1 MTPNASSASSKV
13 GLLGRIYN
21 LIKPAL
27 FHLKNSATVLFV
39 LGMIVLLV
47 ILWWLGPKW
56 SLGGSYPLE
65 PVTIRWIIT
74 LGVGLF
80 VALVVVYLSR
90 RKLNKLEQER
100 AKAQRD
106 QEDPAR
112 PILEAQEKRFN
123 QMLVEL
129 RQSTMVRNYLYA
141 LPWYMVLGAEG
152 SGKTSL
158 INRSNQNYT
167 QTAYS
172 NAKRRYEIEPPY
184 KIDWWIGNDALLIDP
199 DGELISGKQK
209 PGTEQYADLPDR
221 QWQHLLE
228 WLERTRSRRPL
239 NGVVLTV
246 DLPRLLDAA
255 PSDRKAYAVL
265 LRNRVRDL
273 IEKLG
278 TRLPIYVVLS
288 KFDLLQGFDA
298 FFRNLSRSEREGLF
312 GFTFSLDSLKDADR
326 WLDELGEYY
335 DAFLTNLND
344 AVFDAV
350 ANAPNQQARNELFV
364 FSRQLAGVRDPLL
377 GFLSEVL
384 ESDRYSTPALVRGL
398 YLTSVYQQGIPRNG
412 FVQAAAHSY
421 GLPPRIEAAKA
432 IQRSLTYFSK
442 SLFDQVIYPEAG
454 LAGDNMRVMRNKRR
468 VFIAASVVAVL
479 VTLAMIGSWQHYYSK
494 NLEAAEVVLA
504 ESKAFMNTQ
513 ISDDRLDVTGRNLL
527 KPLNH
532 IRSATAVYGQYRDKL
547 PLVAEMGLYQGR
559 VIGPKVEES
568 YLNLLAT
575 RFLPQ
580 IGSGVI
586 EQIVDAETGS
596 NEQLAALR
604 VYRMIEDKSNRR
616 KEIVKNWMAKEWHEE
631 FEGEGDTQRQ
641 LMNHLDYSMDF
652 VQADLPEFQGV
663 VKSAQQELRLTPL
676 SERVYQSI
684 KQDARV
690 ELSNRVDFRRQIG
703 PSFDLIYKN
712 ENEAEHQGGFVIDAL
727 FTTSGFKGY
736 FIERNEN
743 IIDLAIIDQ
752 WVLGERDHIRYSD
765 EDKIQLAQRI
775 RSHYIND
782 YLDTWKRTLGRLAV
796 NEFDD
801 IEYAVKVLETLTGPT
816 APLERL
822 IETVKRNGEIYPPID
837 IKNEQ
842 ARIEAE
848 KKLLSDPNRREAR
861 RILRNFQDLIAL
873 LDKGDQEIPYYEEL
887 VGTLSATYD
896 YMASVQNAPD
906 RGKAALALARD
917 RFNLDGA
924 DPIYALKRVAAGL
937 PEPLSAQMDKVADES
952 WKVMLIKALQ
962 QLEKK
967 WDQEV
972 YQFFQE
978 RIADRYPFS
987 PKSQIDVSLEDFEKL
1002 FSPQGRL
1009 SEFYDK
1015 YLKVFLYDNLNAL
1028 YSEEDEDYLVRT
1040 DVLEQL
1046 ETAWK
1051 IQDAFFDNRGG
1062 LNVNFNLEPLALTAN
1077 QRRSVI
1083 DIDGQLVPYNH
1094 GPTYSSQLI
1103 WPNTLRQGAESKL
1116 TLIDANGRARRLRYQ
1131 GPWSWFRLLEQAQVN
1146 GGDENSLDITFQ
1158 LGDGRMRYRLHAEE
1172 SNNPLL
1178 RRLFKG
1184 FSLPRTL
1191 LRERTPNPR
1200 RTAARIAKPPRTS

>member
-1 MTPNASSASSKV
+1 MTPNTGSVSAKAGYLS
-13 GLLGRIYN
+13 RAYN

-27 FHLKNSATVLFV
+27 FHLKNSAGVLLA
-39 LGMIVLLV
+39 LGVIVLLV
-47 ILWWLGPKW
+47 IVWWLGPKW
-56 SLGGSYPLE
+56 SLGDEYPLA
-65 PVTIRWIIT
+65 PVTVRWMIT

-80 VALVVVYLSR
+80 VALVVVFLSR
-90 RKLNKLEQER
+90 SKLNKLEQAR
-100 AKAQRD
+100 AKAERD
-106 QEDPAR
+106 REDPAQ
-112 PILEAQEKRFN
+112 PILDAQERRFN
-123 QMLVEL
+123 HMLVEL
-129 RQSTMVRNYLYA
+129 RESTMVRNYLYV

-158 INRSNQNYT
+158 INRSNQNYN

-172 NAKRRYEIEPPY
+172 NAKRRHDIEPPY

-199 DGELISGKQK
+199 DGEIISGKPK
-209 PGTEQYADLPDR
+209 SGSEQYADLPNR
-221 QWQHLLE
+221 QWRHLLE

-239 NGVVLTV
+239 NGLVLTV
-246 DLPRLLDAA
+246 DLPRLLDAS
-255 PSDRKAYAVL
+255 PSDRKAYAAL

-278 TRLPIYVVLS
+278 TRLPVYVVLS

-298 FFRNLSRSEREGLF
+298 FFRNLSRSERESLF
-312 GFTFSLDSLKDADR
+312 GFTFSLDSLKDADS
-326 WLDELGEYY
+326 WLDELGRYY
-335 DAFLTNLND
+335 DTFLTHLND

-350 ANAPNQQARNELFV
+350 ADAPNQQARNELFV
-364 FSRQLAGVRDPLL
+364 FSRQLAGVRDPLI

-468 VFIAASVVAVL
+468 VAMLASAVAVL
-479 VTLAMIGSWQHYYSK
+479 ITLAMVGGWHYYYSK
-494 NLEAAEVVLA
+494 NLESAEVVLA
-504 ESKAFMNTQ
+504 ESKAFMNTP
-513 ISDDRLDVTGRNLL
+513 ISDHMDVTGGNLL
-527 KPLNH
+527 EPLNH
-532 IRSATAVYGQYRDKL
+532 IRSATAAYDQYRDKL

-559 VIGPKVEES
+559 IIGPKVEES
-568 YLNLLAT
+568 YLNLLTT

-580 IGSGVI
+580 ISFGVI
-586 EQIVDAETGS
+586 DQIVAAENGS

-616 KEIVKNWMAKEWHEE
+616 KEIVKNWMAKVWHQR
-631 FEGEGDTQRQ
+631 FEGEGETQEQ
-641 LMNHLDYSMDF
+641 LMTHLDYSMDF
-652 VQADLPEFQGV
+652 VQIDLPEFQGV
-663 VKSAQQELRLTPL
+663 VNGAQQQLRLTPV

-684 KQDARV
+684 KQDARA

-712 ENEAEHQGGFVIDAL
+712 ENEAEHQDGFVIDAL
-727 FTTSGFKGY
+727 FTTPGFRGY

-743 IIDLAIIDQ
+743 IIDLAMIDQ
-752 WVLGERDHIRYSD
+752 WVLGERDQIIYSD
-765 EDKIQLAQRI
+765 EDKAQLAQRI

-782 YLDTWKRTLGRLAV
+782 YLDTWKRTLGRLEV

-822 IETVKRNGEIYPPID
+822 IETVKRNGEIYPPVAV
-837 IKNEQ
+837 KSEQ

-848 KKLLSDPNRREAR
+848 RKLLSDPNRREAR
-861 RILRNFQDLIAL
+861 RILRNFQGLIAL
-873 LDKGDQEIPYYEEL
+873 LDKGDQDVPYYEEL
-887 VGTLSATYD
+887 INTLGAAYD

-906 RGKAALALARD
+906 RGKAALSLARD
-917 RFNLDGA
+917 RFKLDGA
-924 DPIYALKRVAAGL
+924 DPIYALRRVAAGL

-952 WKVMLIKALQ
+952 WKVLLVKALQ

-972 YQFFQE
+972 YQLFQE
-978 RIADRYPFS
+978 RIAGRYPFAPDS
-987 PKSQIDVSLEDFEKL
+987 RVDVALEDFETL
-1002 FSPQGRL
+1002 FSPQGQL

-1015 YLKVFLYDNLNAL
+1015 YLKIFLYDNLNAI

-1051 IQDAFFDNRGG
+1051 IQDAFFDSRGA

-1083 DIDGQLVPYNH
+1083 DIDGQLVSYNH
-1094 GPTYSSQLI
+1094 GPAYASQLI
-1103 WPNTLRQGAESKL
+1103 WPNTLRKGAESKL
-1116 TLIDANGRARRLRYQ
+1116 TLIDANGRASRLRYQ
-1131 GPWSWFRLLEQAQVN
+1131 GPWSWFRLLDQAKIN

-1158 LGDGRMRYRLHAEE
+1158 LAKGRMRYRLHAEK

-1178 RRLFKG
+1178 RKLFAG
-1184 FSLPRTL
+1184 FSLPRAL
-1191 LRERTPNPR
+1191 LRERTAAPT
-1200 RTAARIAKPPRTS
+1200 RTAHAIKSRHAS